1 MNKVFSMIGLAT
13 RAGKTVAGEFSVEK
27 AVKTGKA
34 LLVLVS
40 EEASDNT
47 KKLFLNKCK
56 HNQIPVFIYG
66 SKTELGSS
74 TGNKERASIAVMD
87 EGFSR
92 TIIKLLEDNHETE
105 VVDGKDEST

>member
-1 MNKVFSMIGLAT
+1 MNKIFSMIGLAT

-34 LLVLVS
+34 FLVLVS

-56 HNQIPVFIYG
+56 HYQIPVYVYG
-66 SKTELGSS
+66 SKEELGSS
-74 TGNKERASIAVMD
+74 TGNRERTSIAIID

-92 TIIKLLEDNHETE
+92 TIEKMLEDNH
-105 VVDGKDEST
+105 